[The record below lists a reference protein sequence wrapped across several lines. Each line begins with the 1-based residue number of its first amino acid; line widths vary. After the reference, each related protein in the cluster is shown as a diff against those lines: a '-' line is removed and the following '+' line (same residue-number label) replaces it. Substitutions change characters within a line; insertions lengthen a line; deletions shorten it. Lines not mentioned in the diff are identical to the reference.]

1 MCNYSNFVSQNSCF
15 VHRFDMLDLKLQY
28 PWASVATF
36 MDKKQIQT
44 ENEFKKHSLIAVLF
58 SACKGKSIWTWYW
71 MFYAELQVGVL
82 TDFSHVFFYLYSFPC
97 TQAWIFVL
105 LPENPILYFLT
116 VVLIVCTDESTG
128 SISL

>member
-1 MCNYSNFVSQNSCF
+1 MCNYSNFASQKSCF

-28 PWASVATF
+28 PWASVATS

-58 SACKGKSIWTWYW
+58 SACKGKSILTW
-71 MFYAELQVGVL
+71 MFLCWTAGGSVNRLL
-82 TDFSHVFFYLYSFPC
+82 PCIFYLYSFPC